1 VTGFEVG
8 VLFSSASETLRA
20 LKMAQSMAAELDARI
35 SLIYVQ
41 VVPYPLPLDRPP
53 VDVEILS
60 QRLRSVADQARMTIE
75 IQIFFGRDVLETLH
89 AALGPETVLIAGHKH
104 PGWFSSEQKLIKRLL
119 KQGHSVLLAE
129 QPKVSKHPLMG
140 KLRAF
145 RTLPV

>member
-1 VTGFEVG
+1 VARFEVG
-8 VLFSSASETLRA
+8 VLFSSTSETSRA
-20 LKMAQSMAAELDARI
+20 LKMAKSMAVELDARI

-53 VDVEILS
+53 VDVEFLS
-60 QRLRSVADQARMTIE
+60 QRLPSVADQARMTIE
-75 IQIFFGRDVLETLH
+75 IQSFFGRDVLETLKE
-89 AALGPETVLIAGHKH
+89 ALGPETVLITGSEC
-104 PGWFSSEQKLIKRLL
+104 PGWLSSEQRMIKRLL
-119 KQGHSVLLAE
+119 KQGHSVILAE

>member
-20 LKMAQSMAAELDARI
+20 LKMAQTMAAELNARI

-41 VVPYPLPLDRPP
+41 VVPYPLPLEHSP
-53 VDVEILS
+53 VDARFLCH
-60 QRLRSVADQARMTIE
+60 RLRSIANQAGMPIE

-89 AALGPETVLIAGHKH
+89 AALGPETIVIAGHEH

-119 KQGHSVLLAE
+119 KQGHSVVLAE
-129 QPKVSKHPLMG
+129 RPKVSNHPLMG

-145 RTLPV
+145 RTLPI

>member
-1 VTGFEVG
+1 MTSLEVG
-8 VLFSSASETLRA
+8 VLFSSSSETLRA
-20 LKMAQSMAAELDARI
+20 LKMAQTMAADLNARI

-41 VVPYPLPLDRPP
+41 VVPYPLPLEHSP
-53 VDVEILS
+53 VDAQFLS
-60 QRLRSVADQARMTIE
+60 HRLRNIADQAGMPIE

-89 AALGPETVLIAGHKH
+89 AALGPETVVIAGSEH

-119 KQGHSVLLAE
+119 KQGHSVILAE